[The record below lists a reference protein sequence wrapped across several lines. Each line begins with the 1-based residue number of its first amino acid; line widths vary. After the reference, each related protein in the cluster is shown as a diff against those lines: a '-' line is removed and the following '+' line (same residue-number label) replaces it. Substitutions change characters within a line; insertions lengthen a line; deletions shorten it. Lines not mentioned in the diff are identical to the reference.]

1 MHQSNTG
8 SCAEV
13 SPYCFGSAES
23 TTCWLF
29 PDLVDDL
36 LLLVDGVNLLHL
48 PEGADLLRISQK
60 ELSSSDPVA
69 KWLFGDVAWPI
80 LSHPARNVGREGG
93 GVVDAPGR
101 PLVTCFPQ
109 PRLSYQEFQ
118 PYLSFAATRSSFNK
132 ILDQVDPNS
141 LYLHCHSFYWHF
153 DAWPARPRFFLA
165 FSLPKCHSYRSCN
178 NLQLL

>member
-1 MHQSNTG
+1 MCRSISLLFWLGRVHYLLTFPRPCWWSPTSCWWCESPASPRG
-8 SCAEV
+8 SW
-13 SPYCFGSAES
+13 SPA
-23 TTCWLF
+23 
-29 PDLVDDL
+29 
-36 LLLVDGVNLLHL
+36 NLT
-48 PEGADLLRISQK
+48 EGALLFRSCSQVAVWRCG
-60 ELSSSDPVA
+60 LAHPVA
-69 KWLFGDVAWPI
+69 PCTQCR
-80 LSHPARNVGREGG
+80 ARGGG